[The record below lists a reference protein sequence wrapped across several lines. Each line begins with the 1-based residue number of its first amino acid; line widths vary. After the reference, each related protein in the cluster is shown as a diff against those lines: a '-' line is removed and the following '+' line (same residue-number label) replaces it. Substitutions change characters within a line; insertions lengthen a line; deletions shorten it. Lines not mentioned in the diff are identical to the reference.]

1 MANATAAVSAWQMA
15 IKMLDGV
22 PISVISPP
30 SIGSRASDMGKGSG
44 NGFMRRE
51 GQPG

>member
-1 MANATAAVSAWQMA
+1 MANATAAVSARQMA
-15 IKMLDGV
+15 TMMSDGL

-30 SIGSRASDMGKGSG
+30 HIGSTASDMSRRLGSSL
-44 NGFMRRE
+44 MRRE